1 MVEVNM
7 NMNHVSRYPNF
18 NNPPYTERPILSMYG
33 RTVLG
38 ELVWMSIPLAVLILA
53 VIFR

>member
-1 MVEVNM
+1 M
-7 NMNHVSRYPNF
+7 NMNHISRYPNF

-33 RTVLG
+33 RTGLG
-38 ELVWMSIPLAVLILA
+38 QLVWLIIPVIVFALA